1 MTLNHDAPG
10 GCSGYRQLARRWRK
24 RPAWRDE
31 ILARRKRSRVVN
43 VQSSSLPSWT
53 PQLTFRAAGASAG
66 NVVVCIFQRG
76 GMDGLSALI
85 PHGEGAGYYD
95 RRPTLAVK
103 APGSGA
109 NSALNLDGFFGL
121 HPSLTGLKE
130 LYSDGVLAAVAATG
144 SIDPTRSHFDAMR
157 FMEQGV
163 PGNKSLQTG
172 WLGRH
177 LEMTAAAD
185 DSPVR
190 AVGFGSLLPTSLRA
204 SPSFS
209 ALALESIESYQLE
222 GNDSFLPDIRAN
234 LEKNYHV
241 AKPTAPIENQAR
253 LVLQTIDLLQS
264 LSGVDYVPANGAK
277 YPDSGF
283 GQALKQ
289 VAQLIKAGVGLEVA
303 CVDLGDW
310 DTHENQGTI
319 GGWFGENIKELGD
332 GILALATDLGSLMNT
347 TTVVTMSEFGR
358 RVEENASR
366 GTDHGHGNVMF
377 VAGGGVRGKKVYGDW
392 PTLKEDALDAGD
404 VAITTDCR
412 QVLAELVEKRLGNAA
427 ISTVF
432 PGLSYDPL
440 GIFG

>member
-1 MTLNHDAPG
+1 MMLNHDAPG
-10 GCSGYRQLARRWRK
+10 GCSGYRQLARRWRQ

-31 ILARRKRSRVVN
+31 ILARRKRSRVVS
-43 VQSSSLPSWT
+43 VQSSALPSWT
-53 PQLTFRAAGASAG
+53 PQLSFRAAGAAAG

-85 PHGEGAGYYD
+85 PYGEGAGYYD
-95 RRPTLAVK
+95 RRPSLAVK
-103 APGSGA
+103 APGSGT
-109 NSALNLDGFFGL
+109 NSAVNLDGFFGL
-121 HPSLTGLKE
+121 HPSLAGFKD
-130 LYSDGVLAAVAATG
+130 LYSRGKLAAVAATG

-177 LEMTAAAD
+177 LEMTAAVN

-190 AVGFGSLLPTSLRA
+190 AVGFGSLLPTSLRS
-204 SPSFS
+204 SPDFA
-209 ALALESIESYQLE
+209 ALALESIDSYQIE
-222 GNDSFLPDIRAN
+222 GNDSYLSDIRAN
-234 LEKNYHV
+234 LEKNYH
-241 AKPTAPIENQAR
+241 TASPVTPMENQAR
-253 LVLQTIDLLQS
+253 LVLQTVDLLQS

-283 GQALKQ
+283 GMALKQ
-289 VAQLIKAGVGLEVA
+289 VAQLIKANVGLEVA

-310 DTHENQGTI
+310 DTHENQGTN
-319 GGWFGENIKELGD
+319 GGWFSENLKELGD
-332 GILALATDLGSLMNT
+332 GILALSKDLGSFMDT

-377 VAGGGVRGKKVYGDW
+377 VAGGGVQGGQVYGTW
-392 PTLKEDALDAGD
+392 PTLEEAALDNGD
-404 VAITTDCR
+404 LAITTDCR
-412 QVLAELVEKRLGNAA
+412 QVLAELVEKRLDNAA
-427 ISTVF
+427 IDTVF
-432 PGLSYDPL
+432 PGLAYSPL